1 MTASPIEVVGQWMQ
15 NLLDP
20 DVVTSLVAP
29 DATYVSLNTE
39 DPELNK
45 IMPWAG
51 TSHGP
56 QAFLDNLGEMFTRWE
71 NQAFNVTT
79 MFASDEN
86 VAVFGDF
93 RYKSNSLGK
102 VVSSPFSIL
111 VEGRRRE
118 GDLPAV
124 PRGHLRH
131 RGQLP
136 QGRLLD
142 RPDASRRRAVPG
154 LTLSITAAL
163 RREQTPRRSTDIT

>member
-1 MTASPIEVVGQWMQ
+1 MADSQTAPDIRASSKENGMSSSPIEVVGQWLQ

-20 DVVTSLVAP
+20 EVINRVVAP

-39 DPELNK
+39 DLELNK

-51 TSHGP
+51 TSCGP
-56 QAFLDNLGEMFTRWE
+56 QAFLDHLGDMFTRWE

-111 VEGRRRE
+111 VKVVDGKVAYLQFLE
-118 GDLPAV
+118 DSYA
-124 PRGHLRH
+124 
-131 RGQLP
+131 
-136 QGRLLD
+136 
-142 RPDASRRRAVPG
+142 
-154 LTLSITAAL
+154 TAASF
-163 RREQTPRRSTDIT
+163 RKDGSWTVQPEADAEPFEV

>member
-1 MTASPIEVVGQWMQ
+1 MSTTPIEVVNQWLQ

-20 DVVTSLVAP
+20 EVVTSLVAP

-39 DPELNK
+39 DAELTK

-51 TSHGP
+51 TSTGP

-79 MFASDEN
+79 MFASGEN

-111 VEGRRRE
+111 VKVVDGKVTYLQFQE
-118 GDLPAV
+118 DTYA
-124 PRGHLRH
+124 
-131 RGQLP
+131 
-136 QGRLLD
+136 
-142 RPDASRRRAVPG
+142 
-154 LTLSITAAL
+154 TAASF
-163 RREQTPRRSTDIT
+163 RKDGSWMVQTEPGAEPFEV